1 MSKITKKRAEI
12 VKKYDF
18 NKTYSLIEAIN
29 LVKSVDYVKF
39 NSSIDVSI
47 PLGID
52 PKKTDQLVRGGVVLP
67 HGTGKKVTVLALC
80 PPDKEKEAK
89 DAGADYVGLDEYIA
103 KIESGWCDV
112 DVIVTVPSV
121 MANLARRVGKILGP
135 KGLMPNPKT
144 NTVTDK
150 IGDAIKEI
158 RAGRI
163 DFKADKYGI
172 VHASIGRISFMA
184 EHLENNF
191 KELLST
197 LVRLKPTSAKSP
209 YIKGITISST
219 MGVGVKVDKNSV
231 VS

>member
-12 VKKYDF
+12 KKNHDF
-18 NKTYSLIEAIN
+18 DKVYSLIEAIN
-29 LVKSVDYVKF
+29 LIKKSDYVKF
-39 NSSIDVSI
+39 NSSIDVAI

-67 HGTGKKVTVLALC
+67 HGTGKKVSILALC

-89 DAGADYVGLDEYIA
+89 DAGADFVGLEDYIE
-103 KIESGWCDV
+103 KIAAGWCDV
-112 DVIVTVPSV
+112 NVIVTVPSV

-158 RAGRI
+158 RAGRV
-163 DFKADKYGI
+163 DFRADKYGI
-172 VHASIGRISFMA
+172 VHASIG
-184 EHLENNF
+184 
-191 KELLST
+191 
-197 LVRLKPTSAKSP
+197 
-209 YIKGITISST
+209 
-219 MGVGVKVDKNSV
+219 
-231 VS
+231 